1 MAIETNLQTFL
12 HAFEQGR
19 GVLWIRRLVIAAVVG
34 LLAMMWFVFK
44 FNGFSVPA
52 AMDQAQVGRQIA
64 EGRGF
69 STLYARPLALHL
81 GLARTGRVD
90 LPLPEISQAPLG
102 PLLNA
107 AVFRA
112 SGMNFALAPGEFVS
126 PAERAITVAGF
137 AFFAG
142 SLLLCYFLGRRLFD
156 PGLALLA
163 TGLLVITDLVWR
175 FAFSGLPQMAM
186 LFLFSGALLA
196 LLSALDANAALRR
209 WPALL
214 FVLLASLLL
223 GLVTLGHGIGLGIF
237 AGFWLFVAAVIRP
250 RWLVALAAPAVY
262 ALPLLP
268 WAWHNWRAVRNPFGL
283 PFYELQRRPGSDA
296 LALTADLEPLLRFS
310 PGDFLANTTAQM
322 MEQLAQL
329 PSFLGGS
336 IAAAAFFVAVFL
348 HVFRRW
354 QPAQFRWAVLLMW
367 LGAFAGM
374 TVFGVDRVVS
384 VNQLHV
390 LFLPVMTLYGLAFL
404 LVLWSRLGLE
414 QPLLRSAFIAALYLA
429 TALPLFGTIMA
440 NNPRVNWPPYVPP
453 IMARFSQWVEP
464 GEALASDIPWATAW
478 YANRLSLLLPENIGQ
493 FEIIHGEALLRAP
506 LVGLYLTPF
515 SSNRAGY
522 EEIINGRYR
531 EWARF
536 VLGEIRPGDISGW
549 MLRSAVNLPV
559 DGESVLFA
567 DRPRWR

>member
-1 MAIETNLQTFL
+1 MAIETKLQTFL

-19 GVLWIRRLVIAAVVG
+19 ATAWIKGILVAMVAV
-34 LLAMMWFVFK
+34 LLAVAWFGFK

-81 GLARTGRVD
+81 GLARTGSIGS
-90 LPLPEISQAPLG
+90 PLPEISQAPLG

-107 AVFRA
+107 AIFRA
-112 SGMNFALAPGEFVS
+112 SGMNFAFAPEEFVS
-126 PAERAITVAGF
+126 PAERAITVAGLG
-137 AFFAG
+137 FFAG
-142 SLLLCYFLGRRLFD
+142 SLLLSYLLGRRLFD
-156 PGLALLA
+156 PRLALLA
-163 TGLLVITDLVWR
+163 TGLLVLTDLAWR

-186 LFLFSGALLA
+186 LFFFSGALLA
-196 LLSALDANAALRR
+196 LLSALEANAARR
-209 WPALL
+209 RVATLL
-214 FVLLASLLL
+214 LVLLASLLL
-223 GLVTLGHGIGLGIF
+223 GLVTLGHGIGLWIF
-237 AGFWLFVAAVIRP
+237 AGFWLFIVAVLRP

-283 PFYELQRRPGSDA
+283 PFYELYRQPGSDP

-310 PGDFLANTTAQM
+310 PADFLTNTAAQT

-354 QPAQFRWAVLLMW
+354 QPAQFRWAVFLMW

-374 TVFGVDRVVS
+374 CVFGVDRTVS
-384 VNQLHV
+384 VNQLHI
-390 LFLPVMTLYGLAFL
+390 LFLPVMILYGLAFL
-404 LVLWSRLGLE
+404 LVLWSRLGLD
-414 QPLLRSAFIAALYLA
+414 QPLLRSAFISVLYLV
-429 TALPLFGTIMA
+429 TALPLLGTIMA
-440 NNPRVNWPPYVPP
+440 TSPRVNWPPYVPP
-453 IMARFSQWVEP
+453 IVSRFGQWIEP
-464 GEALASDIPWATAW
+464 GEAMASDIPWATAW

-493 FEIIHGEALLRAP
+493 FEIIHGEGLLRAP

-515 SSNRAGY
+515 SGDEPGY
-522 EEIINGRYR
+522 ANIINGRYR

-536 VLGEIRPGDISGW
+536 VLREIKPDDIAGW

-559 DGESVLFA
+559 DGESVFFA